1 MSAKRWLSSCL
12 AALMSAGCAPALKD
26 LKPSLTSTDSGS
38 IWFASAGGL
47 ARTTDGSRLAPGD
60 PEVISGELRFPPGA
74 GPFPAVVLAHGCGG
88 IGNAESGWAPILRE
102 WGYATLVLD
111 SFRARGLTEVCR
123 NPRALTATQRIPD
136 AYGALRIL
144 ATHPRIDARR
154 VALMGFSHGGI
165 LALEASTLWAKET
178 YAPAGQPGFRA
189 FFPFY
194 PYCNTEYPE
203 RQRISAPLR
212 IHMGEL
218 DDWLPVGPCVR
229 LVDRLRASG
238 QDASITVYPG
248 AHHSFDNVGRSVVYL
263 ADVVNA
269 SGCSIRLASLL
280 GPFPG
285 PGETA
290 SCLRRGAT
298 IGWNPDATRQ
308 ARLNMQAQLAEL
320 LK

>member
-1 MSAKRWLSSCL
+1 MKRWFVFC
-12 AALMSAGCAPALKD
+12 ALVVIFTGCAPALKD
-26 LKPSLTSTDSGS
+26 LKPSLNAADSGN
-38 IWFASAGGL
+38 IWFASAGSLVRSPDG
-47 ARTTDGSRLAPGD
+47 ARFTPGD
-60 PEVISGELRFPPGA
+60 PVVISGEFRFPSGP
-74 GPFPAVVLAHGCGG
+74 GPFPAVILAHGCGG
-88 IGNAESGWAPILRE
+88 IGNAETAWAPVLRE

-111 SFRARGLTEVCR
+111 SFRARGLTEVCTTAR
-123 NPRALTATQRIPD
+123 TLTGTQRIPD

-144 ATHPRIDARR
+144 ATHPKIDARR

-165 LALEASTLWAKET
+165 LTLGASTVWAKET

-194 PYCNTEYPE
+194 PYCNTVYPE

-229 LVDRLRASG
+229 LADSLKASG

-248 AHHSFDNVGRSVVYL
+248 AHHSFDNVGRGFLRLPNVDNPSACAVEI
-263 ADVVNA
+263 A
-269 SGCSIRLASLL
+269 SIV
-280 GPFPG
+280 GPFRSPS
-285 PGETA
+285 ETA
-290 SCLRRGAT
+290 TCLRKGAT
-298 IGWNPDATRQ
+298 IAWNPEATEQ
-308 ARLNMQAQLAEL
+308 ARRNVRAQLAEL